1 MHINVFQ
8 INDKSI
14 DEGTIKL
21 LKNKLMNEKDLKN
34 KIVWVTGASSGIGAS
49 LVTQLNNLGTI
60 VIASARRK
68 EKLVKLKK
76 KSSNPKNII
85 IIPLDITNTNS
96 IKKAMAKIQQLD
108 KLDLVIHNA
117 GISQKGLVIENEM
130 KIDRTIMETNY
141 FGTISLTKAVMPIYL
156 KQGFGSFAVVSSFA
170 GVMGLPGRSA
180 YAASKHALH
189 GFFESLRAENIRCK
203 IHVSFIIPGFINTKI
218 TAKGLCGDGIPHGR
232 VETSHQM
239 GMTPGQCADKI
250 IKGLSK
256 RKSRILIGKIEVFLL
271 YIHKIS
277 PRLSHYIIKNHPMK
291 RIRNI
296 KSKIKR
302 PIRFKRI
309 SMIEK
314 VNEEF
319 K

>member
-1 MHINVFQ
+1 
-8 INDKSI
+8 
-14 DEGTIKL
+14 
-21 LKNKLMNEKDLKN
+21 MNEKDLKN

-49 LVTQLNNLGTI
+49 LVTQLNNLGTT

-68 EKLVKLKK
+68 EKLVELKK
-76 KSSNPKNII
+76 KSTNPKNII
-85 IIPLDITNTNS
+85 IIPLDITNTNT
-96 IKKAMAKIQQLD
+96 IKKAIVKIQQLD

-189 GFFESLRAENIRCK
+189 GFFQSLSAEDMNCK
-203 IHVSFIIPGFINTKI
+203 LHVSFIIPGFINTKI
-218 TAKGLCGDGIPHGR
+218 TAKGLCGDGNPHGKI
-232 VETSHQM
+232 EMSHQM
-239 GMTPGQCADKI
+239 GMTADQCANKI
-250 IKGLSK
+250 IKGLIKQKSK
-256 RKSRILIGKIEVFLL
+256 ILIGKIELYLL
-271 YIHKIS
+271 YINRIS
-277 PRLSHYIIKNHPMK
+277 PRLSNYIIKNHPMK

-296 KSKIKR
+296 KSKIFSLVNVDKSS
-302 PIRFKRI
+302 I
-309 SMIEK
+309 IEPS
-314 VNEEF
+314 
-319 K
+319 